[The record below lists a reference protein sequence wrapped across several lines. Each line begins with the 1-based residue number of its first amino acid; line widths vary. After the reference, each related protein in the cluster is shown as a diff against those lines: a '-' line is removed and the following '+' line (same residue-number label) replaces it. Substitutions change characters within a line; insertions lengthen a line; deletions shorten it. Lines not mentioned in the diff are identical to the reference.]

1 METKCRRNKAT
12 KLQQGCSSVALSLSL
27 SLSCFGLP
35 SRRYAESICS
45 FSSEGKVYFTARR
58 AAPVATSRSEG
69 RTLKDGR
76 TQTRTPLAALS
87 YCALPPFNLCCV
99 CVCVS
104 LSLSLSY
111 LCLSYPVLKFD
122 FQKEENISS
131 FSLCHSVITPAS
143 SYSYFRSSGSD
154 RPLNGLAV
162 KRPGR

>member
-1 METKCRRNKAT
+1 MRGSNFFVRPVRNSRSPWRQNAVVIRQQSCNKAARPS
-12 KLQQGCSSVALSLSL
+12 LALSLSLSL

-104 LSLSLSY
+104 LSLSLS
-111 LCLSYPVLKFD
+111 LIFVFHIRC
-122 FQKEENISS
+122 
-131 FSLCHSVITPAS
+131 
-143 SYSYFRSSGSD
+143 
-154 RPLNGLAV
+154 
-162 KRPGR
+162 